1 MKKLFFSLAILS
13 VIFTSCHNS
22 KNMKE
27 KMLTD
32 KEVSLLIP
40 GAPAVIYK
48 TMKDYSNLVPVIMN
62 ENRTKIIS
70 YPDPVDLTYEGK
82 LAKPT
87 ALKNGY
93 LLDNRG
99 INQNVV
105 FLNYTYEYYNKL
117 SSPPSLAEMMSNI
130 AEKYPLLELYSCGL
144 RSDYTDIVKEMNAKI
159 DEGCK
164 GCKKADIIPMQ
175 MTL

>member
-1 MKKLFFSLAILS
+1 MKKILFLFAIFT
-13 VIFTSCHNS
+13 VISTSCHNT

-27 KMLTD
+27 ETLTD
-32 KEVSLLIP
+32 KEVSLMTP
-40 GAPAVIYK
+40 GAPALIYK
-48 TMKDYSNLVPVIMN
+48 TMKDYNDYVPVIMN
-62 ENRTKIIS
+62 DDRTKILS

-87 ALKNGY
+87 VLKNGY

-117 SSPPSLAEMMSNI
+117 SSPPTLAEMMSNI
-130 AEKYPLLELYSCGL
+130 IEKYPLLELYSCGL
-144 RSDYTDIVKEMNAKI
+144 RSDYTDIIKEMNTKI
-159 DEGCK
+159 EEKFK
-164 GCKKADIIPMQ
+164 GCKKANILPMQ